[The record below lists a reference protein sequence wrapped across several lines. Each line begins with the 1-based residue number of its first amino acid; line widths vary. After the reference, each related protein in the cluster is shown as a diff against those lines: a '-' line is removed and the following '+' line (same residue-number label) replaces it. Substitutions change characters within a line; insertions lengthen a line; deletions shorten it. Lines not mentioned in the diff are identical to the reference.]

1 MKTEDYKDLYI
12 QEAEE
17 ILDAFENGILS
28 CEESDRNIDQV
39 EELFRC
45 AHNLKG
51 ISGAMGYNSIVESS
65 HKIENTLDK
74 LRNGKIIF
82 SGDKVSLLLQA
93 SDFLRELVHGVTQGG
108 ECDCEEIT
116 GNIADLMEVIGQP
129 GGESSD
135 RPDNANSVSLPIEA
149 ANDYNRGEANSR
161 QQPRITSIKVELE
174 KLDKIMDL
182 VGELIISGIRL
193 KEHAQKQKEK
203 TLLDELEATERLISE
218 IQKDVMEVRLV
229 PVGHVFRRF
238 KRVVRDTAMETG
250 KKVKLIT
257 TGEHIGLGRTV
268 LEGMVDPL
276 VHIIRNAVDHGIETA
291 DDREKVG
298 KPGEGVIRLSARRER
313 NFVIIEVT
321 DDGRGIDVTRITEK
335 MKNEHPDEFSEDDLR
350 EDKLAEMLAAPGF
363 STSEK
368 VSRISGR
375 GMGMNIV
382 KKAVDSFGGTFDI
395 ESKVGMGT
403 TINLKL
409 PVNLSIIKSL
419 MFQLGNDI
427 HAIPL
432 EYVME
437 TARVESNSF
446 SQIRGRDVLRWGDE
460 TISVLRPWEI
470 FDFDYHREKN
480 RFEKLVLVKAEGDKI
495 GVIVD
500 RIIGQQDVVVK
511 GLPAMMKGDTGILGA
526 TVLGSGE
533 IAFIWDSRVF
543 SKGKV
548 NYESDRKT
556 IVSAG

>member
-12 QEAEE
+12 EEAEE
-17 ILDAFENGILS
+17 ILDSFENGVLS
-28 CEESDRNIDQV
+28 CEENGKNIEQV

-51 ISGAMGYNSIVESS
+51 ISGAMGYEPIVESS
-65 HKIENTLDK
+65 HRIENTLDK
-74 LRNGKIIF
+74 LKKGEINF
-82 SGDKVSLLLQA
+82 SGDKISLLLQV
-93 SDFLRELVHGVTQGG
+93 SDFLRELVQGVTQGG
-108 ECDCEEIT
+108 ECDCESLS
-116 GNIADLMEVIGQP
+116 GNIADLMNTIGRP
-129 GGESSD
+129 CEEGSDGTDGG
-135 RPDNANSVSLPIEA
+135 NSGTVHVKA
-149 ANDYNRGEANSR
+149 ADGNILGATNSR
-161 QQPRITSIKVELE
+161 QQSRITSIKVELE

-193 KEHAQKQKEK
+193 RERARKQKEK
-203 TLLDELEATERLISE
+203 NLLDELEATERLISE

-257 TGEHIGLGRTV
+257 FGEHIGLGRTV
-268 LEGMVDPL
+268 LEGMVDPI
-276 VHIIRNAVDHGIETA
+276 VHIIRNAVDHGIEPPKE
-291 DDREKVG
+291 REKAG

-321 DDGRGIDVTRITEK
+321 DDGYGIDVKKVTEK
-335 MKNEHPDEFSEDDLR
+335 MKDEHPDEFLEDDLR
-350 EDKLAEMLAAPGF
+350 GDKLAEMLAAPGF

-395 ESKVGMGT
+395 ESKVGVGT
-403 TINLKL
+403 TIYLKL

-419 MFQLGNDI
+419 MFQLGHDI

-446 SQIRGRDVLRWGDE
+446 SKIRGKDVLRWGDE
-460 TISVLRPWEI
+460 TISVFKPWEVL
-470 FDFDYHREKN
+470 DFDYHREKN
-480 RFEKLVLVKAEGDKI
+480 RFEKLVIVKAEGNKI

-548 NYESDRKT
+548 NYESDTKT
-556 IVSAG
+556 VVSAD